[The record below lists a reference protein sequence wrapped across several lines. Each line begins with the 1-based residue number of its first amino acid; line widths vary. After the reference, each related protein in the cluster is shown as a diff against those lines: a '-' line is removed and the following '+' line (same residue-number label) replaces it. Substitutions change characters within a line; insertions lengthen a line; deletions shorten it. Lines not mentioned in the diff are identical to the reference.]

1 MALNFENENV
11 GFVISGS
18 DTTIAIKEGNM
29 VERTRSIVGVLVERP
44 RKVALLTLLCPLF

>member
-1 MALNFENENV
+1 MASNSENESV
-11 GFVISGS
+11 GIVITGS

-44 RKVALLTLLCPLF
+44 CQVA